1 MFVQGAAGRDEFS
14 VDGTYGAARGAVA
27 GAAMAVI
34 TSSNKVLNVYEM
46 YHKGGLIGK
55 VGMSDG
61 ISIQPNLVDDA
72 GLDLKDRD
80 KWYVAEVDQS
90 DAANSGSCWFNS
102 SVARLFWISVRSP
115 VAADEYTA
123 LFMDPASIS
132 LMVESSLSERRMK
145 SSLSRRSLRLVRWRP
160 TCFRSVDEE

>member
-14 VDGTYGAARGAVA
+14 VDGMYGTARAAVA

-34 TSSNKVLNVYEM
+34 TSSNRVLNVYEM

-80 KWYVAEVDQS
+80 KWYVADVVES
-90 DAANSGSCWFNS
+90 DAASSGACWINS
-102 SVARLFWISVRSP
+102 SVARLFWIAVRSP
-115 VAADEYTA
+115 VAADEYT
-123 LFMDPASIS
+123 LQSTDPASIS
-132 LMVESSLSERRMK
+132 LMVESSLSERRTK
-145 SSLSRRSLRLVRWRP
+145 TSSSRRSLRVVRWRP
-160 TCFRSVDEE
+160 TCFQSVDD